1 MNRNKHSG
9 INMVLLLLD
18 LISLLMCFFSIDF
31 LNLHFFDK
39 QIYMSYEVILDL
51 LGPIFLAYSIVF
63 IFFNQNQDFQ
73 KRGYFEELLYVIKM
87 NLLFAMV
94 ILLLLFGSRATATMA
109 RRGLFGALGMNVVLM
124 YAVHCI
130 YTAYLRWWYNKKR
143 NVTHVYLVTTTDR
156 AEGIINQLKNSD
168 EKFTRRIK
176 GIAIID
182 NDLKGKEI
190 AGVPVVAAYEDAL
203 EYAKVNIVDE
213 VYINVSYV
221 TGNSLRNFIMEF
233 ERMGITV
240 YLNINILEKF
250 EGFDKQVTM
259 YGSFPVISFCA
270 KTFEEN
276 KMLIKRAIDI
286 AGAIVGLLIT
296 AVITV
301 FVAPAILI
309 ESPGPLFFKQK
320 RVGKNGRYFYMYKF
334 RSMYKDAEERKKA
347 LMEQNEMKGLMF
359 KMTDDPRITKVGKF
373 IRATS
378 IDELPQFFNV
388 LKGDMSLVG
397 TRPPTVDEFMQ
408 YAGYHKRR
416 LSIKPGITGLWQVS
430 GRSNIEDFEEVV
442 KLDLEYIDN
451 WSIALDI
458 KILLKT
464 VLVVFKKDGSR

>member
-1 MNRNKHSG
+1 
-9 INMVLLLLD
+9 
-18 LISLLMCFFSIDF
+18 
-31 LNLHFFDK
+31 
-39 QIYMSYEVILDL
+39 
-51 LGPIFLAYSIVF
+51 
-63 IFFNQNQDFQ
+63 
-73 KRGYFEELLYVIKM
+73 M

-124 YAVHCI
+124 YAVHCV
-130 YTAYLRWWYNKKR
+130 YKAYLRWWYNKKR

-156 AEGIINQLKNSD
+156 AEGIIKQLKNSD
-168 EKFTRRIK
+168 EKFTRRIR

-276 KMLIKRAIDI
+276 KMLVKRAIDI

>member
-9 INMVLLLLD
+9 INIMLLLID
-18 LISLLMCFFSIDF
+18 LVSMLICFFSIDF

-39 QIYMSYEVILDL
+39 QIYMSYEVILEL

-63 IFFNQNQDFQ
+63 IFFNQNQDFLR
-73 KRGYFEELLYVIKM
+73 RGYFEELLYVLKM
-87 NLLFAMV
+87 NLMFAMV
-94 ILLLLFGSRATATMA
+94 LLLLLFGSRSTATMA
-109 RRGLFGALGMNVVLM
+109 RRGLFGALGINVVLM
-124 YAVHCI
+124 YGCHCF
-130 YTAYLRWWYNKKR
+130 YKYYLRWWFKKKR
-143 NVTHVYLVTTTDR
+143 NVTHVYLVTTADR
-156 AEGIINQLKNSD
+156 AEEIIAHLRESD
-168 EKFTRRIK
+168 EQFTRRIR
-176 GIAIID
+176 GVAIID
-182 NDLKGKEI
+182 NDMRGLQI
-190 AGVPVVAAYEDAL
+190 SGVPVVAAYEDAL

-221 TGNSLRNFIMEF
+221 TGDSLKDFIMEF
-233 ERMGITV
+233 EKMGITV
-240 YLNINILEKF
+240 FLNINILENF

-259 YGSFPVISFCA
+259 YGSYPVISFCA
-270 KTFEEN
+270 KTFEQN
-276 KMLIKRAIDI
+276 KMIIKRAIDI
-286 AGAIVGLLIT
+286 VGALIGLLVT
-296 AVITV
+296 AVVTI

-309 ESPGPLFFKQK
+309 ESPGPIFFKQK

-334 RSMYKDAEERKKA
+334 RSMYRDAEERKKA

-359 KMTDDPRITKVGKF
+359 KMTDDPRITKVGRF

-430 GRSNIEDFEEVV
+430 GRSNIEDFEDVV

-451 WSIALDI
+451 WSLALDI
-458 KILLKT
+458 KILFKT

>member
-1 MNRNKHSG
+1 MNRNKHNG
-9 INMVLLLLD
+9 ISMVLLLID
-18 LISLLMCFFSIDF
+18 LVSLLICFFSIDF

-63 IFFNQNQDFQ
+63 IFFNQNRDFQ
-73 KRGYFEELLYVIKM
+73 KRGFLEEFLYVVKM

-94 ILLLLFGSRATATMA
+94 ILLLLFGSRATASMA
-109 RRGLFGALGMNVVLM
+109 RRGLFGALGMNVLIM
-124 YAVHCI
+124 YVSHCL
-130 YTAYLRWWYNKKR
+130 YKLYLKWWFDKKR
-143 NVTHVYLVTTTDR
+143 NMTHVYLVTTTDR
-156 AEGIINQLKNSD
+156 AESVIRQLRNSED
-168 EKFTRRIK
+168 QFARCIK
-176 GIAIID
+176 GVAIID
-182 NDLKGKEI
+182 DDLRGKEI
-190 AGVPVVAAYEDAL
+190 SGIPVVASYEDAL

-221 TGNSLRNFIMEF
+221 TGDSLKDFIMEF
-233 ERMGITV
+233 ERMGTTV

-270 KTFEEN
+270 KTFEES
-276 KMLIKRAIDI
+276 KMLIKRIIDI
-286 AGAIVGLLIT
+286 VGAIVGLIIT
-296 AVITV
+296 AVVTI

-451 WSIALDI
+451 WSLALDM

-464 VLVVFKKDGSR
+464 ILVVFKKDGSR